1 MDTRPL
7 PMTARDTQI
16 EKAMTQILRY
26 ESYGAGSLRVL
37 DLHAKIT
44 QRRGLGDVSCVEI
57 VGIAVLTRR
66 MDNDASR
73 FILEEQSS
81 GSPFLPGYMPGY
93 YVTLIT
99 ESEATHSDRVSKRR
113 RR

>member
-16 EKAMTQILRY
+16 EKTMTQILRY
-26 ESYGAGSLRVL
+26 ESHGAGSLRVL

-44 QRRGLGDVSCVEI
+44 QRRGLGNVSCVEI

-73 FILEEQSS
+73 FILEEQALCPI
-81 GSPFLPGYMPGY
+81 GSPFRPGY
-93 YVTLIT
+93 YVTLTT
-99 ESEATHSDRVSKRR
+99 ESEETHSDRVSKRR